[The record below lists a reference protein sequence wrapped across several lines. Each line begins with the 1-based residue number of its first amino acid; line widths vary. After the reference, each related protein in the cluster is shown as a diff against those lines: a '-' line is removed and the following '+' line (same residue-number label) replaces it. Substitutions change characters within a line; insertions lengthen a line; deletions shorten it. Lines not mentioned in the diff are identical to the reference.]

1 MRVAIIG
8 GAGFIGTAI
17 AKLLSE
23 YCIELIIFDTKPR
36 LNKSNIVRKIYKTQI
51 FPYPKVEDLTN
62 HFRDF
67 DVLIHLACT
76 TEPATSMK
84 SIVFDANTNIIPSI
98 EIFQAAMETGVKR
111 IIFSSSGGTVY
122 GNSIKFPVNED
133 DIKKP
138 VSAYGVSKLA
148 IEQYLDLFASTNLI
162 KGINLRLANPYGCY
176 QLEGTTIGIIAHYLN
191 AIKGNLALE
200 VWGDGSIVRD
210 YIHIDSVSEAFVA
223 AVFSPS
229 LPSGSYNIGS
239 GRGISI
245 NELIE
250 LLFSITGR
258 KVPVKYKNCRS
269 FDVQKV
275 FLDNSRFK
283 SQTSWQPEI
292 SLEKGILEMW
302 NKIK

>member
-17 AKLLSE
+17 AQLLSE
-23 YCIELIIFDTKPR
+23 YSIELIIFDTKPR
-36 LNKSNIVRKIYKTQI
+36 LAKSKNVRKIFKTQI
-51 FPYPKVEDLTN
+51 FPYPKVKDLRN

-76 TEPATSMK
+76 SEPESSMK
-84 SIVFDANTNIIPSI
+84 SIIFDVNTNVIPSL
-98 EIFQAAMETGVKR
+98 EIFQAAVETGVKR

-122 GNSIKFPVNED
+122 GNSKKFPVNED
-133 DIKKP
+133 DVKKP
-138 VSAYGVSKLA
+138 LSAYGVSKLS
-148 IEQYLDLFASTNLI
+148 IEHYLDLFASTNSL

-191 AIKGNLALE
+191 AIKSNRALE

-210 YIHIDSVSEAFVA
+210 YIHIDSVSKAFAA

-239 GRGISI
+239 GIGISI
-245 NELIE
+245 NELID
-250 LLFSITGR
+250 LLFTITDR
-258 KVPVKYKNCRS
+258 KVPVNYQKIRS

-283 SQTSWQPEI
+283 SLTSWQPEI
-292 SLEKGILEMW
+292 SLEKGVLEMW